1 MLTFEKSAI
10 TFGKGQV
17 SHTSIFKFR
26 EVVPEFSDRFLG
38 GSSGCNGALCIRGS
52 HLDYG
57 AWGLEGWSGE
67 EMYKFVARVREV
79 SHRREKFKN

>member
-1 MLTFEKSAI
+1 MLTFERSDI

-26 EVVPEFSDRFLG
+26 EVEPECSQRFLG

-52 HLDYG
+52 HLDYDD
-57 AWGLEGWSGE
+57 WGIEGWSGE
-67 EMYKFVARVREV
+67 QM
-79 SHRREKFKN
+79 N